1 MTLQLA
7 LPVQEELETSLQDSG
22 HLRTLAYLY
31 ANKGPRSKALDIWKI
46 LSRSYSA
53 GLRKDIGDS
62 LLESIDV
69 ISSQRTAAKEASS
82 ILELSS
88 DEELVLQHL
97 GWVLAWLRNCIFIK
111 FLLIF
116 DEVVAWLICLTKNPP
131 DCRYWSRHCCQNF
144 DIWHEGKSTFS
155 RYSVC
160 FMEKMELVI
169 FLYHCFFISLAIASF
184 NHLLILFM
192 LVIRVTLC
200 LWLNFFFFEF
210 SCLKINWAKLEPSL
224 LRWIWQ
230 AYFHYC

>member
-53 GLRKDIGDS
+53 GLRKDVGDS

-97 GWVLAWLRNCIFIK
+97 GWVLVL
-111 FLLIF
+111 
-116 DEVVAWLICLTKNPP
+116 D
-131 DCRYWSRHCCQNF
+131 
-144 DIWHEGKSTFS
+144 
-155 RYSVC
+155 
-160 FMEKMELVI
+160 
-169 FLYHCFFISLAIASF
+169 
-184 NHLLILFM
+184 
-192 LVIRVTLC
+192 
-200 LWLNFFFFEF
+200 
-210 SCLKINWAKLEPSL
+210 
-224 LRWIWQ
+224 
-230 AYFHYC
+230 